1 MLMSLV
7 PITTWANTR
16 HTVFSHSSH
25 VTVNRKRSCSLQRAP
40 IVSKHLTN
48 AISILLI

>member
-1 MLMSLV
+1 MLMSPV

-16 HTVFSHSSH
+16 QAVFPHSNP

-40 IVSKHLTN
+40 ILSKHFTN
-48 AISILLI
+48 AISIILI

>member
-48 AISILLI
+48 AISIILI